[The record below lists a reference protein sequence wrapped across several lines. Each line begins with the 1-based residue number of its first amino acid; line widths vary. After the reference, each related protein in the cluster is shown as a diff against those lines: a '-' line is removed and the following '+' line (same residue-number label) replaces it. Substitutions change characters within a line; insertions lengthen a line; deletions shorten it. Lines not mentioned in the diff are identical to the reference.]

1 MKKGTYYSYVICSQF
16 YFFNSYVI
24 LFSCQFPYKSKYT
37 ANDCHDCSNNSQIC
51 ADTKA
56 SKSHR
61 CTANVVN
68 LSFIVRNRYYL
79 FSYFCVIFYLLFLV
93 VKCSFYNYYCIYAD
107 LYLSYVHTYGCV
119 VFVNV
124 SFYNILL
131 NSLVLLPTLPV

>member
-1 MKKGTYYSYVICSQF
+1 MSNTF
-16 YFFNSYVI
+16 LYFAMIIKSPPVG
-24 LFSCQFPYKSKYT
+24 LFRARAVSLTTNFIS
-37 ANDCHDCSNNSQIC
+37 ARC
-51 ADTKA
+51 A
-56 SKSHR
+56 S
-61 CTANVVN
+61 NVVN
-68 LSFIVRNRYYL
+68 LSFIVLNRYYL

-131 NSLVLLPTLPV
+131 NSLALLPTLPV